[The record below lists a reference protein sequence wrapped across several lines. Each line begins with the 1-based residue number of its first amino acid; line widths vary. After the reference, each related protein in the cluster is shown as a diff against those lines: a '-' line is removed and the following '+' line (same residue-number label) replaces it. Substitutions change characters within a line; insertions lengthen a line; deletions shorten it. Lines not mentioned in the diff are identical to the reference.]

1 MLLLILTADCSQE
14 EGENIGLLQARVLA
28 YVRAGL
34 KHTSNVEAM
43 VKDVNLAL
51 SLDPTN
57 QRSIY
62 RKAAVRMRLEVISIT
77 FKSEG
82 ITPG

>member
-1 MLLLILTADCSQE
+1 MKFFYVIVNTDSSQIVIQE
-14 EGENIGLLQARVLA
+14 EGENVGLLQARVLA

-34 KHTSNVEAM
+34 KQTSNVEAM

-62 RKAAVRMRLEVISIT
+62 RKAAV
-77 FKSEG
+77 G
-82 ITPG
+82 IESGSN